1 MSSYNSLTSAVNS
14 GDENAVSALLANGAD
29 VNERTSSGQTALILA
44 VVRGHTN
51 IVRLL
56 ANAGADP
63 YERDNLGLN
72 AIDWAQRRGATE
84 VIETLTSIPRS
95 STPPRRITINLE
107 EPQNDV
113 TPPEPAPET
122 RESISEAEK
131 SRRWVTGVKQ
141 RLEEQAQRRTS
152 HSEPPPQQE
161 AIAPEPEPEPVKP
174 EPPPPPAQPPAE
186 PSRAHSSRILT
197 APSPVAETA
206 KRKRCPKCNATYSDL
221 VSYCAYDMTPL
232 VDVDAPNPSEAP
244 PPKQNPPLFWIM
256 VLVTLL
262 GSIVVGS
269 LITAYLYKSNQ
280 AAARTA
286 AERTLQKG
294 SPELGGNLVGK
305 AVSLPE
311 AECPVR
317 GREPVSGTV
326 TVFILVSKN
335 GQVYKA
341 RGSGGDWLMR
351 GCATEAAMK
360 STFDAEKLSDRE
372 GEGTITYTFKP

>member
-1 MSSYNSLTSAVNS
+1 MSSYISLTSAVNS
-14 GDENAVSALLANGAD
+14 GDENAVSALLANGAN
-29 VNERTSSGQTALILA
+29 VNERTSGGQTALIFA
-44 VVRGHTN
+44 VVRGHTS

-84 VIETLTSIPRS
+84 AIQILTSIPRS

-107 EPQNDV
+107 EPQPQV
-113 TPPEPAPET
+113 TAPEPAAET

-131 SRRWVTGVKQ
+131 SRRWVTGLKQ
-141 RLEEQAQRRTS
+141 RLDEQAQRRTTP
-152 HSEPPPQQE
+152 SEPPPQQE
-161 AIAPEPEPEPVKP
+161 AVAPEPEPVKP

-186 PSRAHSSRILT
+186 PTRTHSSRILT
-197 APSPVAETA
+197 APTPVAETG
-206 KRKRCPKCNATYSDL
+206 KRKRCPKCDAIYNSDL
-221 VSYCAYDMTPL
+221 LSYCAYDMAPL
-232 VDVDAPNPSEAP
+232 IDADAPLPSEAP

-256 VLVTLL
+256 VIITLFA
-262 GSIVVGS
+262 SIAIGS

-280 AAARTA
+280 AAASTA
-286 AERTLQKG
+286 AEKTVQKG
-294 SPELGGNLVGK
+294 SAELGGNLVGK

-326 TVFILVSKN
+326 TVFVLVAKN

-360 STFDAEKLSDRE
+360 STFDPQKLSGRE

>member
-1 MSSYNSLTSAVNS
+1 MSSYISLTSAVNS
-14 GDENAVSALLANGAD
+14 GDENAVSVSLDNGAD
-29 VNERTSSGQTALILA
+29 VNERTSGGQTAVILA
-44 VVRGHTN
+44 VIRGYTN

-72 AIDWAQRRGATE
+72 AIDWAQRRGVTDA
-84 VIETLTSIPRS
+84 IEILTSIPRS

-107 EPQNDV
+107 EPLPEV
-113 TPPEPAPET
+113 ASPEPAAET
-122 RESISEAEK
+122 RESVSEAEK
-131 SRRWVTGVKQ
+131 SRRWVTGLKQ
-141 RLEEQAQRRTS
+141 RLDEQAQRRTTR
-152 HSEPPPQQE
+152 SEPPPQQE
-161 AIAPEPEPEPVKP
+161 AVAPEPEPVKP
-174 EPPPPPAQPPAE
+174 EPPPPAQPPAE
-186 PSRAHSSRILT
+186 PLRAHSSRILT
-197 APSPVAETA
+197 PPPVAETG
-206 KRKRCPKCNATYSDL
+206 KRKRCPKCNAIYNSDL
-221 VSYCAYDMTPL
+221 LSYCAYDMAPL
-232 VDVDAPNPSEAP
+232 IDADAPAPSEAP

-256 VLVTLL
+256 VIITLL
-262 GSIVVGS
+262 GSVIIGS

-286 AERTLQKG
+286 AEKTVQKG

-305 AVSLPE
+305 AVTLPE

-317 GREPVSGTV
+317 GHEPVSGHV
-326 TVFILVSKN
+326 TVFVLVAKN

-360 STFDAEKLSDRE
+360 STFDTEKLSDHE
-372 GEGTITYTFKP
+372 SEGTITYTFKP

>member
-1 MSSYNSLTSAVNS
+1 VSSYISLTSAVNS
-14 GDENAVSALLANGAD
+14 GDENAVSVSLDNGAN
-29 VNERTSSGQTALILA
+29 VNERTSGGQTAVILA
-44 VVRGHTN
+44 VIRGYTN

-84 VIETLTSIPRS
+84 SIEILTSIPRS

-107 EPQNDV
+107 EPLPEV
-113 TPPEPAPET
+113 TPPEPAAET
-122 RESISEAEK
+122 RESVSEAEK

-141 RLEEQAQRRTS
+141 RLDEQAQRRTS
-152 HSEPPPQQE
+152 RSEPPPPPQE
-161 AIAPEPEPEPVKP
+161 AVAREPEPEPVKP
-174 EPPPPPAQPPAE
+174 EPPPSTETPAE
-186 PSRAHSSRILT
+186 PARAHSSRILT
-197 APSPVAETA
+197 APPVAETG

-244 PPKQNPPLFWIM
+244 APKQNPPLFWIM
-256 VLVTLL
+256 VIITLF

-269 LITAYLYKSNQ
+269 LITAYLYKSNH
-280 AAARTA
+280 AAGRTA
-286 AERTLQKG
+286 AEKTVQKG

-305 AVSLPE
+305 SVSLPE

-317 GREPVSGTV
+317 GREPVTGTV
-326 TVFILVSKN
+326 TVFVLVAKN

-360 STFDAEKLSDRE
+360 STIDPEKLNDRE
-372 GEGTITYTFKP
+372 GEGTITYSFKP

>member
-1 MSSYNSLTSAVNS
+1 MSSYISLTSAVSS
-14 GDENAVSALLANGAD
+14 GDENAVSALLANGAN
-29 VNERTSSGQTALILA
+29 VNERTSGGQTALIFA
-44 VVRGHTN
+44 VVRGHTS

-84 VIETLTSIPRS
+84 AIQILTSIPRS

-107 EPQNDV
+107 EPQPQV
-113 TPPEPAPET
+113 TAPEPAAET

-131 SRRWVTGVKQ
+131 SRRWVTGLKQ
-141 RLEEQAQRRTS
+141 RLDEQAQRRTTP
-152 HSEPPPQQE
+152 SEPPPQQE
-161 AIAPEPEPEPVKP
+161 AVAPEPEPVKP

-186 PSRAHSSRILT
+186 PTRAHSSRILT
-197 APSPVAETA
+197 AQPPVAETG
-206 KRKRCPKCNATYSDL
+206 KRKRCPKCDAIYNSDL
-221 VSYCAYDMTPL
+221 LSYCAYDMAPL
-232 VDVDAPNPSEAP
+232 IDADAPLPSEAP

-256 VLVTLL
+256 VIITLFA
-262 GSIVVGS
+262 SIAIGS

-280 AAARTA
+280 AAASTA
-286 AERTLQKG
+286 AEKTVQKG
-294 SPELGGNLVGK
+294 SAELGGNLVGK

-326 TVFILVSKN
+326 TVFVLVAKN

-360 STFDAEKLSDRE
+360 STFDPEKLSDRE

>member
-1 MSSYNSLTSAVNS
+1 MSSYISLTSAVNS
-14 GDENAVSALLANGAD
+14 GDENAVSVSLDNGAD
-29 VNERTSSGQTALILA
+29 VNERTSGGQTAVILA
-44 VVRGHTN
+44 VIRGYIN

-84 VIETLTSIPRS
+84 AIEILTSIPRS

-107 EPQNDV
+107 EPQPEV
-113 TPPEPAPET
+113 TPPEPAAET
-122 RESISEAEK
+122 RESVSEAEK
-131 SRRWVTGVKQ
+131 SRRWVTGFKQ
-141 RLEEQAQRRTS
+141 RLDEQAQRRTS
-152 HSEPPPQQE
+152 RSEPPPPPQE
-161 AIAPEPEPEPVKP
+161 AVAPEPEPVKP
-174 EPPPPPAQPPAE
+174 EPPPPVQPVAE

-197 APSPVAETA
+197 PPPPVAETG

-232 VDVDAPNPSEAP
+232 VDVDAPPPSEALA

-256 VLVTLL
+256 VIITLL
-262 GSIVVGS
+262 GSIIVGS

-286 AERTLQKG
+286 AEKTVQKG
-294 SPELGGNLVGK
+294 SPELGGSLVGK
-305 AVSLPE
+305 SVSLPE

-326 TVFILVSKN
+326 TVFVLVAKN

-360 STFDAEKLSDRE
+360 STFDPEKLNDRE

>member
-1 MSSYNSLTSAVNS
+1 MSSYISLTSAVNS
-14 GDENAVSALLANGAD
+14 GDENAVSVSLDNGAD
-29 VNERTSSGQTALILA
+29 VNERTSGGQTAVILA
-44 VVRGHTN
+44 VIRGYTN

-72 AIDWAQRRGATE
+72 AIDWAQRRGVTE
-84 VIETLTSIPRS
+84 AIEILTSIPRS

-107 EPQNDV
+107 EPQPEV
-113 TPPEPAPET
+113 TPPETAAEA
-122 RESISEAEK
+122 RESVSEAEK
-131 SRRWVTGVKQ
+131 SARWVTGLKQ
-141 RLEEQAQRRTS
+141 RLDEQAQRRTPL
-152 HSEPPPQQE
+152 SEPPPPSQE
-161 AIAPEPEPEPVKP
+161 AIAREPEPEPVKP
-174 EPPPPPAQPPAE
+174 EPPPSAEPPAE

-197 APSPVAETA
+197 PPPVSETG

-232 VDVDAPNPSEAP
+232 VDVDAPTPSEAP
-244 PPKQNPPLFWIM
+244 IPKQNPPLFWIM
-256 VLVTLL
+256 VITTLL
-262 GSIVVGS
+262 GSIIVGS

-286 AERTLQKG
+286 AEKTVQKG

-305 AVSLPE
+305 SVSLPE

-326 TVFILVSKN
+326 TVFVLVSKN

-360 STFDAEKLSDRE
+360 STFDAEKLGDRE

>member
-1 MSSYNSLTSAVNS
+1 MSSYISLTSAVNS
-14 GDENAVSALLANGAD
+14 GDENAVSASLANGAD
-29 VNERTSSGQTALILA
+29 VNERTSGGQTALILA

-72 AIDWAQRRGATE
+72 AIDWAQRRGSNEA
-84 VIETLTSIPRS
+84 IEILTSIPRS

-107 EPQNDV
+107 EPQPVV
-113 TPPEPAPET
+113 TAPDET
-122 RESISEAEK
+122 RESVSEAEK
-131 SRRWVTGVKQ
+131 SRRWVTGLKQ
-141 RLEEQAQRRTS
+141 RLDEQAQRQTS
-152 HSEPPPQQE
+152 RSEPPPQQE
-161 AIAPEPEPEPVKP
+161 AVAPEPEPVKP
-174 EPPPPPAQPPAE
+174 EPPPPPAEPPVE
-186 PSRAHSSRILT
+186 PPRAHSSRILT
-197 APSPVAETA
+197 PPPPVVETG
-206 KRKRCPKCNATYSDL
+206 KRKRCPKCNAVYNSDL
-221 VSYCAYDMTPL
+221 LSYCAYDMTPL
-232 VDVDAPNPSEAP
+232 IDADAPNPSEP
-244 PPKQNPPLFWIM
+244 PPIKQNPPLFWIM
-256 VLVTLL
+256 VIITLL
-262 GSIVVGS
+262 GSVIIGS

-286 AERTLQKG
+286 AESTVQKG

-360 STFDAEKLSDRE
+360 STFDTEKLNDRE